1 MPVDR
6 AYEIPDGSIP
16 MPDEEVFL
24 EEEPMVDEGVEVI
37 EEPDGG
43 AVIDFAPGTDQ
54 PDLSEV
60 GHFENLADV
69 LGAEVLEEI
78 SADLTDAYKK
88 DDESRSE
95 WKEAYIDGL
104 EQLGI
109 GSEDREDPF
118 PGASGVYHP
127 LLAESVTQF
136 QAQAYKELLPADGPV
151 STKVLGAET
160 PELTDQA
167 NRVAEFMNYQVMEIM
182 EEFDPDLDQMLY
194 YLPIAGSAF
203 KKTYYDGVVGR
214 PISKFVT
221 AEDLVVNYGATSL
234 RSADRITHVVTMSG
248 NDIRKNQYNGF
259 YRDTE
264 LDEAGE
270 LSISDIQEQVNE
282 LQGLSAVRFE
292 GDENYRLLEMHVNL
306 DLEGF
311 EHTGQDGQ
319 ETGIALPYIVT
330 IEEDSEVVLSVR
342 RNWKEGDLT
351 NKRLEFFTQYK
362 FTPGL
367 GFYGFGLVHM
377 IGGLSKSVTS
387 ILRQLIDA
395 GTLANLP
402 GGFKAKGMRV
412 EGSDEPISPG
422 EWRDVD
428 TPGGNLR
435 ESLMPLPYKEP
446 SAVLMQLLGALVET
460 GQRFAS
466 IADVQV
472 GDTAGQQQP
481 VGTTVAMLERGTK
494 VMSAIHK
501 RMHYAQKQE
510 FRILARVIS
519 ESLPPQYPYMVAGG
533 DQMIMKADFDDRIDI
548 LPVSDPNIFSMAQRI
563 ILAQQQLQMAA
574 QAPEIHNLRAAYV
587 SMYKAMG
594 IDNIEMLLQPEDKP
608 QPMTPALE
616 HARVLENKKLVAM
629 GGQNHMAH
637 IEAHILFVQNP
648 AVNQNPEFYANVVQ
662 DVMQHIGLLAQ
673 EQAQGQGQ
681 MAPPQQIPQGFADG
695 GFAQPVPQLPQQQ
708 PMQQGPSVEEVEAQL
723 IAEILPRLAPPQ
735 PKDPLVE
742 LQDKQIEMQREN
754 NKLDYEADM
763 ARIEQQGD
771 IAAAKAT
778 IDTAKLESQEDVAAA
793 KIAADIHKADQKAQI
808 EGAKAEMAHVEK
820 ITQNIDSITWN
831 LTDGQ

>member
-1 MPVDR
+1 MPIDR
-6 AYEIPDGSIP
+6 AYEIPGESIP
-16 MPDEEVFL
+16 TPDEEVFL
-24 EEEPMVDEGVEVI
+24 EEEPILDSDVEII

-43 AVIDFAPGTDQ
+43 AVVDFAPQVEGS
-54 PDLSEV
+54 DLSQIP
-60 GHFENLADV
+60 HFENLADA
-69 LGAEVLEEI
+69 LDAEVLEDI
-78 SADLTDAYKK
+78 AGDLADAYKK
-88 DDESRSE
+88 DDDSRSE
-95 WKEAYIDGL
+95 WKEAYVDGL

-136 QAQAYKELLPADGPV
+136 QAQAYKELLPANGPV
-151 STKVLGAET
+151 SAKVLGAET
-160 PELTDQA
+160 PELIDQA
-167 NRVAEFMNYQVMEIM
+167 NRVAEYMNYLVMEVM
-182 EEFDPDLDQMLY
+182 DEFDPDLDQMLY
-194 YLPIAGSAF
+194 YLPLAGSAF
-203 KKTYYDGVVGR
+203 KKTYYDPVSRR

-234 RSADRITHVVTMSG
+234 KTADRITHVVTMSG
-248 NDIRKNQYNGF
+248 NDIRKNQYSGF

-264 LDEAGE
+264 LEDAGE
-270 LSISDIQEQVNE
+270 LSISDIQEQVDE

-311 EHTGQDGQ
+311 EHTDSDGQ
-319 ETGIALPYIVT
+319 VTGIALPYIVT
-330 IEEDSEVVLSVR
+330 IEEDSEAVLAIR
-342 RNWKEGDLT
+342 RNWAEGDEIIE
-351 NKRLEFFTQYK
+351 RLDFFTHYK

-367 GFYGFGLVHM
+367 GFYGFGLIHM
-377 IGGLSKSVTS
+377 IGGLTKSVTS

-412 EGSDEPISPG
+412 EGSDDPIAPG

-428 TPGGNLR
+428 TPGGSLR

-501 RMHYAQKQE
+501 RMHNSQKQE
-510 FRILARVIS
+510 FRILARVVK

-533 DQMIMKADFDDRIDI
+533 DQMIKQGDFDDRIDI

-563 ILAQQQLQMAA
+563 ILAQQQLQMAT
-574 QAPEIHNLRAAYV
+574 QAPEIHNLKAAYV

-594 IDNIEMLLQPEDKP
+594 IDNVDALLKPEDKP

-616 HARVLENKKLVAM
+616 HARVLENKKLAAID
-629 GGQNHMAH
+629 GQNHMAH

-648 AVNQNPEFYANVVQ
+648 AVNQNPEFYANIVQ
-662 DVMQHIGLLAQ
+662 DVMQHIGFIAQ
-673 EQAQGQGQ
+673 EQSAEQSQQ
-681 MAPPQQIPQGFADG
+681 MQQPQLPQQIPQGFADG
-695 GFAQPVPQLPQQQ
+695 GFMPAQQTQYQSQQ
-708 PMQQGPSVEEVEAQL
+708 MQQGSTVEEIEARL
-723 IAEILPRLAPPQ
+723 ISEILPRLNPPQ

-754 NKLDYEADM
+754 NTLDHEAQM
-763 ARIEQQGD
+763 
-771 IAAAKAT
+771 
-778 IDTAKLESQEDVAAA
+778 AKLESNEDITTA
-793 KIAADIHKADQKAQI
+793 KITADVYKADQKAAI
-808 EGAKAEMAHVEK
+808 ESAKAGMAHVEK
-820 ITQNIDSITWN
+820 VVQHVESITQGLSND
-831 LTDGQ
+831 